1 MKEPPEGPTDSDQ
14 EDIALIRALAGGD
27 HSALERLIRKHHGRV
42 AGLAARMLNSSGPA
56 PDEVAHE
63 VFVKVWRYA
72 ARYEPSAKFVTWLL
86 RITRN
91 HVLNEIRSLSRHVH
105 ESLDAVYEESD
116 LPKHDPAEPEIH
128 RPDRKALND
137 ELEEA
142 VTRAMADLPENQR
155 VALSLR
161 RFQDLSYEQIAEV
174 MDLSVA
180 SVKSTLFRA
189 RTALKERLRPYLDG
203 NPDSESR

>member
-1 MKEPPEGPTDSDQ
+1 VKEPPEGPTDSDQ
-14 EDIALIRALAGGD
+14 EDIALIRALAGGN

-189 RTALKERLRPYLDG
+189 RTALKESLRPYLDG
-203 NPDSESR
+203 TPPSKES

>member
-14 EDIALIRALAGGD
+14 EDIALIRALAGGN

-189 RTALKERLRPYLDG
+189 RTALKESLRPYLDG
-203 NPDSESR
+203 TPPSKES